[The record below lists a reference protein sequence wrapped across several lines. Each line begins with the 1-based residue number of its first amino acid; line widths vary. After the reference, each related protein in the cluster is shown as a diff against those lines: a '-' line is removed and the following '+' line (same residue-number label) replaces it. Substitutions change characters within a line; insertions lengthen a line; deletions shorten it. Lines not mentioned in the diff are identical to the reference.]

1 MASKS
6 TDPADVTPKTITG
19 PKDARD
25 EKESGVD
32 GNHYTRKT
40 RSGHVFTMD
49 DSKGG
54 EHVTLQHRGGS
65 MIQFMPDGCVQ
76 FVSHNGQY
84 NFVFGENR
92 IKITGAYDI
101 VVEGGASLKV
111 DGDYNVTVKG
121 DVNLSAGKDF
131 NITAQNFNQKIR
143 GDVDVVGQNRT
154 EKMEGNISQTTKG
167 AQMIASKFGMSI
179 GSSDD
184 ALALGGKTQVGIAS
198 GGELMT
204 KSKGKTSI
212 LSDDAIAMEAE
223 LNFGLQSKDFN
234 VESSGDVTLYTE
246 GDMNVKAEKNIKL
259 QSEDTI
265 HAKSS
270 SPPKATPPWIAGAEE
285 ANITPP
291 VSTDDVSEEL
301 KQAAPPATKPQEAD
315 IFNLK
320 ASDFD
325 LTTQAGLQKAFEAA
339 KAQRAAGGNAAQRA
353 GV

>member
-40 RSGHVFTMD
+40 RSGHVFTLD

-65 MIQFMPDGCVQ
+65 MIQFRPDNSVQ

-101 VVEGGASLKV
+101 VVEGSASLKV

-154 EKMEGNISQTTKG
+154 EKMEGNISQTAKG

-184 ALALGGKTQVGIAS
+184 ALALGGKTQVGIQS

-212 LSDDAIAMEAE
+212 LSEDAIAAESKADFGIKSKAKLVLDSDGDLSIKSGGGKISSVASGINYVTGQGGSVE
-223 LNFGLQSKDFN
+223 LNGAAINLN
-234 VESSGDVTLYTE
+234 G
-246 GDMNVKAEKNIKL
+246 A
-259 QSEDTI
+259 
-265 HAKSS
+265 
-270 SPPKATPPWIAGAEE
+270 AG
-285 ANITPP
+285 T
-291 VSTDDVSEEL
+291 TDDPIDVDDVKEKL
-301 KQAAPPATKPQEAD
+301 KQAAPPVTKPQG
-315 IFNLK
+315 
-320 ASDFD
+320 
-325 LTTQAGLQKAFEAA
+325 Q
-339 KAQRAAGGNAAQRA
+339 GGIGHA
-353 GV
+353 

>member
-6 TDPADVTPKTITG
+6 TDPADVTPKTITF
-19 PKDARD
+19 PLDAKN

-40 RSGHVFTMD
+40 RSGHVFTLD

-65 MIQFMPDGCVQ
+65 MIQFRPDNSVQ

-101 VVEGGASLKV
+101 VVDGSASLKV

-154 EKMEGNISQTTKG
+154 EKMEGNISQTAKG

-179 GSSDD
+179 GSSND

-212 LSDDAIAMEAE
+212 LSDDDIAAESKADFGVKSKAKLVLDSDGDLSIKSGGGKISSVSAGINYVTGQGGSVE
-223 LNFGLQSKDFN
+223 LNGAKINLNGVAGTTD
-234 VESSGDVTLYTE
+234 DPTE
-246 GDMNVKAEKNIKL
+246 V
-259 QSEDTI
+259 
-265 HAKSS
+265 
-270 SPPKATPPWIAGAEE
+270 
-285 ANITPP
+285 
-291 VSTDDVSEEL
+291 DDVSEEL
-301 KQAAPPATKPQEAD
+301 EQAAPPATKPQEAD

>member
-19 PKDARD
+19 HIDARH

-40 RSGHVFTMD
+40 RSGHVFTLD

-65 MIQFMPDGCVQ
+65 MIQFRPDNSVQ

-101 VVEGGASLKV
+101 VVEGDASLKV

-154 EKMEGNISQTTKG
+154 EKMEGNISQTAKG

-184 ALALGGKTQVGIAS
+184 ALALGGKTQVGIQS

-212 LSDDAIAMEAE
+212 LSDDAIAAESKADFGIKSKAKLVLDSDGDLSIKSGGGKISSVASGINYVTGQGGSVE
-223 LNFGLQSKDFN
+223 LNGAAVNLN
-234 VESSGDVTLYTE
+234 GT
-246 GDMNVKAEKNIKL
+246 
-259 QSEDTI
+259 
-265 HAKSS
+265 
-270 SPPKATPPWIAGAEE
+270 AG
-285 ANITPP
+285 T
-291 VSTDDVSEEL
+291 TDDPIDVDDVKEKL
-301 KQAAPPATKPQEAD
+301 KQAAPPVTKPQEAD

-353 GV
+353 GG